1 VIILDKN
8 KSEYTVEEVSH
19 MEKHAE
25 LINGELVVVDKAS
38 TEHNRTVVLIVCA
51 ITNYINE
58 GKSSGEVFSSNVALY
73 CKDIDDRCS
82 AEFYLPDIM
91 VVCNPDIIDNEGIH
105 GTPDM
110 VIEVVS
116 PESKQRDY
124 NAKLSTYKII
134 GVREYWIVDL
144 ADGLVTV
151 YLKKDKYMPHHY
163 FLPSDI
169 PVSVYQGKL
178 AIMI

>member
-1 VIILDKN
+1 MDKSKN
-8 KSEYTVEEVSH
+8 EYTIEEVSR
-19 MEKHAE
+19 MEEHAE
-25 LINGELVVVDKAS
+25 LINGELVIADKAS
-38 TEHNRTVVLIVCA
+38 TEHNRTVVSIVSA
-51 ITNYINE
+51 IANYINE
-58 GKSSGEVFSSNVALY
+58 GKGFVEVFSSNVALY

-110 VIEVVS
+110 VVEVVS
-116 PESKQRDY
+116 PESKQQDY

-151 YLKKDKYMPHHY
+151 YLKDDKYTPHNY
-163 FLPSDI
+163 FLPGDV
-169 PVSVYQGKL
+169 PVSIYQSGL
-178 AIMI
+178 TISI